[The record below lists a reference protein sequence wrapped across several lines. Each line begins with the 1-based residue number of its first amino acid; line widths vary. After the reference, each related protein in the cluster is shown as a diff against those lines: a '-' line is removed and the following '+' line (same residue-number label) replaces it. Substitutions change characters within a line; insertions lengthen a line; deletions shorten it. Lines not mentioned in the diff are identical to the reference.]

1 MFELAL
7 LCAVIVGIRIMI
19 EFSIMKDEEEGEGEI
34 YEEEL

>member
-7 LCAVIVGIRIMI
+7 LCTVIVGIRIMM
-19 EFSIMKDEEEGEGEI
+19 EGLIMKDEEGEN

>member
-7 LCAVIVGIRIMI
+7 LCTVIVGIRIVI
-19 EFSIMKDEEEGEGEI
+19 EGLIMKDEEGEN

>member
-7 LCAVIVGIRIMI
+7 LCAVIVGIRIAI
-19 EFSIMKDEEEGEGEI
+19 EFLIMKDEEEEI

>member
-7 LCAVIVGIRIMI
+7 LCTVIVGIRIMI
-19 EFSIMKDEEEGEGEI
+19 EGLIMKDEEEEI

>member
-7 LCAVIVGIRIMI
+7 LCTVIVGIRIMI
-19 EFSIMKDEEEGEGEI
+19 EFLIMKDEEEGEN

>member
-7 LCAVIVGIRIMI
+7 LCTVIVGIRIMI
-19 EFSIMKDEEEGEGEI
+19 EFLIMKGEGEEDEN

>member
-7 LCAVIVGIRIMI
+7 LCTVIVGIRIVI
-19 EFSIMKDEEEGEGEI
+19 EGLIMKDEEEEI

>member
-7 LCAVIVGIRIMI
+7 LCTVIVGIRIMI
-19 EFSIMKDEEEGEGEI
+19 EGLIMKGEGEEDEN